1 MSSASRP
8 HICHVIYRLDYGG
21 LENGLVNLINQ
32 LPAEEWQHTI
42 VCLAGFSDFRARL
55 RPGVEVVECRKQPG
69 QDFALYGRLWRLF
82 RRLRPTILHTRNL
95 ATLEAQLAGWCA
107 GVPVRIHGEHGHDVH
122 DLDNQRARYRV
133 MRKIFSSMVDHY
145 VAVSR
150 MLEEYLAK
158 DVGIAATRIT
168 RICNGV
174 NTVRFHPRGAADD
187 QLFAGAPFKRIG
199 RVIIGSVGRMQA
211 VKDQLTLAR
220 AFVALLDANP
230 HYRARIALVM
240 IGDGPLRAEVQK
252 ILATADLL
260 DCVWLPGSRDD
271 VPALMREFDVFVLP
285 SLGEGISNTIL
296 EAMASGLPVVAC
308 AVGGNGE
315 LVVDGETGLLVLRAA
330 PEALAAALSKYI
342 EDPALRAAHGQN
354 GRRRVEE
361 QFSLHGM
368 VDAYAA
374 LYRRALTKQ

>member
-1 MSSASRP
+1 MANRP

-21 LENGLVNLINQ
+21 LENGLVNLINR
-32 LPAEEWQHTI
+32 LPVEEWQHTI

-82 RRLRPTILHTRNL
+82 RRLRPSILHTRNL

-122 DLDNQRARYRV
+122 DLDNQRARYRLL
-133 MRKIFSSMVDHY
+133 RKLFSSMVDRY
-145 VAVSR
+145 VTVSR
-150 MLEEYLAK
+150 RLEAYLAK
-158 DVGIAATRIT
+158 DVGIAAARIT

-174 NTVRFHPRGAADD
+174 DTIRFHPRSAPDD
-187 QLFAGAPFKRIG
+187 RLFAAAPFARTG
-199 RVIIGSVGRMQA
+199 RVIIGTVGRMQA

-230 HYRARIALVM
+230 HYRAQVALVM
-240 IGDGPLRAEVQK
+240 IGDGPLRVEVQK
-252 ILATADLL
+252 ILAAADLM

-285 SLGEGISNTIL
+285 SLGEGISNTVL
-296 EAMASGLPVVAC
+296 EAMACGLPVLAC
-308 AVGGNGE
+308 DVGGNGE
-315 LVVDGETGLLVLRAA
+315 LVVDGETGVLVPRAQ
-330 PEALAAALSKYI
+330 PEAMAVALGQYV
-342 EDPALRAAHGQN
+342 EDSLLREIHGQN

-361 QFSLHGM
+361 QFSLDGM
-368 VDAYAA
+368 VDAYAT